1 MNDIKHKSCN
11 HQTEGENHCAN
22 DPAVE
27 GIGDYNKKQLMF
39 QLAILCLWNT
49 NKHSENGWK
58 VIQFV
63 QSCHLYI
70 NI

>member
-27 GIGDYNKKQLMF
+27 GIGD
-39 QLAILCLWNT
+39 
-49 NKHSENGWK
+49 
-58 VIQFV
+58 
-63 QSCHLYI
+63 
-70 NI
+70 